1 MKTMEAT
8 YGAYPQVNDQAGFGF
23 HKLFMTG
30 LAAGLMG
37 VLSYPHCS
45 RHRRRRF
52 FDCRRLRRLWR

>member
-37 VLSYPHCS
+37 VLSSSALFPPS
-45 RHRRRRF
+45 SPPF
-52 FDCRRLRRLWR
+52 PGLS